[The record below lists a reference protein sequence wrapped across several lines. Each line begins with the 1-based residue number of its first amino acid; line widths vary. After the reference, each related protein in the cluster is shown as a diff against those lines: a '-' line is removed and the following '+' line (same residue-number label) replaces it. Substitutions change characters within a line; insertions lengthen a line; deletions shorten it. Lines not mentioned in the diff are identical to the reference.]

1 MTTAINNGAVECGGA
16 QVRAYCHHVATVV
29 TIRGE
34 IDAVNVDRLADY
46 VGHFISEKDRVVLD
60 LSDVTQFS
68 TAGTSLLYAVD
79 DECSAAGAEWT
90 LVPSAAVIDQLS
102 GGKDWALLPIARSV
116 HEALRSLTDAI
127 ARRRRCMLT
136 LIKKTA

>member
-1 MTTAINNGAVECGGA
+1 MTSVINNGAVECGDA

-46 VGHFISEKDRVVLD
+46 LRHFILEKDRVVLD
-60 LSDVTQFS
+60 LSDVTHFS
-68 TAGTSLLYAVD
+68 AAGMSLLYTVD
-79 DECSAAGAEWT
+79 DECGAAGAEWK
-90 LVPSAAVIDQLS
+90 LVPSPAVIDQLCQS
-102 GGKDWALLPIARSV
+102 KDWALLPIARSV

-127 ARRRRCMLT
+127 ASRRRLMLP
-136 LIKKTA
+136 LIKKSA